1 MNAVSKSSAYPASV
15 QPGIPSLPHTPNGW
29 VRSSL
34 SEYLHSAARPVKMKD
49 DQTYRL
55 VTVKRSR
62 GGVVLREKLKG
73 CEISVKSQFEIKK
86 GDFLIS
92 KRQIVHGACGLVPS
106 DLDGSIVSNEYAVLR
121 GSDQICLAFLNYL
134 AHSTYFQQTC
144 FHSSI
149 GVHVEKMIFK
159 LDRWLKWDFNIPPLA
174 EQKRIAEIL
183 STWDQVIE
191 TTEKLIANS
200 EAQKKALMQQLL
212 TGKKR
217 LSGFSD
223 RWTVSSLGLTCDV
236 FSGGTPARSHSE
248 YYGSNIPWIKSGEL
262 NQHDIYRTEEHITE
276 LGLKNSSAKQVE
288 PNTLL
293 LALYGATAGVV
304 AFSRIRGAINQ
315 AILAIVPHDILNS
328 DYLYFHLQFQIDRMK
343 RLTQGGQPNLNAG
356 IVKSLALPL
365 CSLKEQCA
373 IAKTIRCAEETTALL
388 ISELDSLCEE
398 KAALMQQLLTGK
410 RRVKLPEKGYA

>member
-62 GGVVLREKLKG
+62 GGVVLRENLKG

-92 KRQIVHGACGLVPS
+92 RRQIVHGACGLVPS

-134 AHSTYFQQTC
+134 AHSIYFQQTC

-183 STWDQVIE
+183 STWDRAIE

-200 EAQKKALMQQLL
+200 EAQKKALMQRLL

-217 LSGFSD
+217 VPGFSGAWEHHAFGRFAHTVRNKVD
-223 RWTVSSLGLTCDV
+223 PRSLRDDVPGIELEHIEAESGRLLGTCQANAQVSLKTPFTRKNVLYGKLRPYLRKFFKPDFDGVCSTEIWALAAKPDLCTPEFLHLLVQSPTFAGAVDVSS
-236 FSGGTPARSHSE
+236 
-248 YYGSNIPWIKSGEL
+248 GSKMPRADWGIVAVTIFAIPSVKE
-262 NQHDIYRTEEHITE
+262 Q
-276 LGLKNSSAKQVE
+276 
-288 PNTLL
+288 
-293 LALYGATAGVV
+293 TA
-304 AFSRIRGAINQ
+304 I
-315 AILAIVPHDILNS
+315 
-328 DYLYFHLQFQIDRMK
+328 
-343 RLTQGGQPNLNAG
+343 AG
-356 IVKSLALPL
+356 ILRDADR
-365 CSLKEQCA
+365 A
-373 IAKTIRCAEETTALL
+373 IEVHESQLTALRQ
-388 ISELDSLCEE
+388 E
-398 KAALMQQLLTGK
+398 KSALMQQLLTGK
-410 RRVKLPEKGYA
+410 RRVKLPEKIHA